1 MSFGKQDRWP
11 WGTEGFDPIS
21 LAKEADAV
29 EQVRAAQGE
38 LLQEGLIWRERGQRH
53 APLSMPLGN

>member
-11 WGTEGFDPIS
+11 WGTEGFDPFS

-29 EQVRAAQGE
+29 EQVRAARGE
-38 LLQEGLIWRERGQRH
+38 LLQEGLI
-53 APLSMPLGN
+53 